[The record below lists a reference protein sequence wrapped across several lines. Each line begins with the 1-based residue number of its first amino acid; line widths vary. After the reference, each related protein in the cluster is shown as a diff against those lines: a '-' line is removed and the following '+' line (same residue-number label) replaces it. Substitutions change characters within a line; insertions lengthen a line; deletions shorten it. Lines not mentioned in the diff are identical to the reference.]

1 MPTSFGISLIIFLLN
16 RQHPDKLLFIAHT
29 TVGEALSLPRSTGF
43 QLLTRMGEFVPVYHI
58 CTIQPNTQL
67 TNLAG
72 GYEPPLQW
80 RVRFLPAKQQFVG
93 MRTKAG
99 NRYYNPASS
108 FSFSARSTCSQ
119 GRSATPK
126 WPLAA
131 VAE

>member
-1 MPTSFGISLIIFLLN
+1 MCTQCFPRILKRPERIG
-16 RQHPDKLLFIAHT
+16 KLLFFVHA

-80 RVRFLPAKQQFVG
+80 RVRFLPAKQQF
-93 MRTKAG
+93 
-99 NRYYNPASS
+99 
-108 FSFSARSTCSQ
+108 
-119 GRSATPK
+119 
-126 WPLAA
+126 
-131 VAE
+131 AELLI